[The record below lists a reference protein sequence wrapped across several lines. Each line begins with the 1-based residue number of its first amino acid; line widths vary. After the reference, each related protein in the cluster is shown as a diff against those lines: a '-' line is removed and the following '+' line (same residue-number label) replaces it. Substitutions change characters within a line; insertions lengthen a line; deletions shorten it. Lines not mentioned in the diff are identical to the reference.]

1 MKAAVPRRVRPHTRS
16 TKKDGQLSL
25 TVLTCFGGPSG
36 VRTLDLGIKSLERV
50 FLARASSAKLQVP
63 MVSPAPYALKLHWG
77 TVINGYQVMHKTP
90 PQHMPGRGLAV
101 YGRLILTMQSAT
113 VTTTPPNKVPSTNV
127 SAIIG
132 ESRRRCR
139 PASGRARGRNSRRNR
154 LHHTWFRRRRPRPTI
169 RHDRHLE
176 SGSRPDG
183 SHRQS

>member
-1 MKAAVPRRVRPHTRS
+1 MLWVGRQGVEPWTLGLRV
-16 TKKDGQLSL
+16 LNA
-25 TVLTCFGGPSG
+25 C
-36 VRTLDLGIKSLERV
+36 